1 LGRGNEKLEVG
12 KYDNRKDY
20 LSGADDLHLAA
31 YTVLL
36 DGAWAGKLSIH
47 GGER

>member
-1 LGRGNEKLEVG
+1 MAAVKIIRPERTIYN
-12 KYDNRKDY
+12 
-20 LSGADDLHLAA
+20 LAA

-47 GGER
+47 SGER